1 MCAEKHYILGYAS
14 RWHAKGCLTCHN
26 SLINMHQG
34 RQYMDLLQGLTALTC
49 AVVTNSQRVLTMLL
63 RGDNDM
69 SQAML
74 AAQVEFYIDL
84 VREKSMLLT
93 LLLITAC

>member
-1 MCAEKHYILGYAS
+1 
-14 RWHAKGCLTCHN
+14 
-26 SLINMHQG
+26 
-34 RQYMDLLQGLTALTC
+34 MDLLQGLTALMC

-74 AAQVEFYIDL
+74 AVQVEFYIDL
-84 VREKSMLLT
+84 VREKSMLFK
-93 LLLITAC
+93 A